1 MRSRSVI
8 PLFTLGVVVTI
19 IVALVELPAVA
30 RFEYAPA
37 NYAVVT
43 ALALAVPCLLI
54 WLSLTLLAKRNWWR
68 WVLCA
73 AAFLVSIPFVLFAL
87 FASMELASVAAKS
100 VDLSFEPVG
109 ELQSEHAA
117 YRVYRTNG
125 GPTTSFGIVLRREHS
140 LAPGLKLVTVVRN
153 FYPAS
158 DATLERLPS
167 GLFRLTVAPYGQGDK
182 GQVFEFKP
190 ES

>member
-1 MRSRSVI
+1 MR
-8 PLFTLGVVVTI
+8 PLFALGVVVTI
-19 IVALVELPAVA
+19 IVALVELPTVP

-43 ALALAVPCLLI
+43 GLALAVPCLLI
-54 WLSLTLLAKRNWWR
+54 WLSLRLLAKPNWWR

-87 FASMELASVAAKS
+87 FASMELATVAAKS
-100 VDLSFEPVG
+100 VDPSFEPVG

-125 GPTTSFGIVLRREHS
+125 GAMTSFGIVLRRERF
-140 LAPGLKLVTVVRN
+140 LAPGLKLVRVVRN

-158 DATLERLPS
+158 EATLERLPS
-167 GLFRLTVAPYGQGDK
+167 GLFRLTVAPYGQRDT